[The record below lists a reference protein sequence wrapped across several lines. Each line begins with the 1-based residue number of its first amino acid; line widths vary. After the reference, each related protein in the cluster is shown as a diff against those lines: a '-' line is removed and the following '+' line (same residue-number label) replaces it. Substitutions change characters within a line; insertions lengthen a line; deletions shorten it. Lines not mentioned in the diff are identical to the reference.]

1 MVRDA
6 CLTRARSFM
15 DDHKETTLLM
25 AKQNPTGDGAD
36 AGTATAALDLRDQG
50 VILVHVLTLH
60 PASLRLA
67 ELVAEVTGGSAD
79 FEAGDRFERGV
90 TDLIGVGLL
99 FEAGERIS
107 PTRAAVRFNEVVAT
121 GL

>member
-1 MVRDA
+1 
-6 CLTRARSFM
+6 
-15 DDHKETTLLM
+15 M
-25 AKQNPTGDGAD
+25 AKQNPTGHGAD

-50 VILVHVLTLH
+50 VILTHVLALY

-67 ELVAEVTGGSAD
+67 EVVAEVTAGSAD
-79 FEAGDRFERGV
+79 FEAGDRYDRAV

-107 PTRAAVRFNEVVAT
+107 PTRAAVRFNEVVTA